1 MDNIPLL
8 AKKVEGI
15 AHTKQKHS
23 LFDLFNF
30 SVSDTPW
37 AFFVPEHSDKLKL
50 QCWHNNKPNQ
60 QYDGQIKEYFL
71 LKRPKK

>member
-30 SVSDTPW
+30 SVGDTPW
-37 AFFVPEHSDKLKL
+37 AFFVPEHIENYNYNVDTITNLINNMLVRLKS
-50 QCWHNNKPNQ
+50 
-60 QYDGQIKEYFL
+60 IF
-71 LKRPKK
+71 